1 MPDAITLPAC
11 SILLLAGGQGQRM
24 GGRDKGLIL
33 WKGEPLIQHLH
44 RLTRPLTDDLLISC
58 NRNLEQYAAYA
69 DRLVQDG
76 NDEFHGPFA
85 GIRAALPLARHTH
98 LLILPCDVPL
108 IDHSLLR
115 ELRETAF
122 THPRQPVM
130 VRSGEHWQPLLCVI
144 PTCHLQAFEAAWQS
158 GERSPRK
165 VLERLNAVAVQCE
178 TDDPRLANLN
188 TPELLSQTTG
198 QGKPGAAI
206 NIV

>member
-33 WKGEPLIQHLH
+33 WNGEPLIQHLH

-108 IDHSLLR
+108 IDHSLLQ
-115 ELRETAF
+115 ELRETALR
-122 THPRQPVM
+122 HPRQPVM

-165 VLERLNAVAVQCE
+165 VMERLDAVAVQCE

-188 TPELLSQTTG
+188 TPDLLNQTTG
-198 QGKPGAAI
+198 
-206 NIV
+206 